1 MSSSGPDFL
10 RASLKDGGP
19 LAFIVSAA
27 DARGVDFIELVAE
40 NPAKASQWLECLSKA
55 DNIDERGR
63 AHIALGLG
71 QLGYPSSMSALE
83 RLLEDPASSVQGAA
97 AAALKLV
104 ERAPATTHSYS
115 ARGRI
120 LAAVGRK
127 KRQQRSRACF
137 DAFMEL
143 ISASS
148 AWQGQ
153 QAREEHRKQAQASF
167 HAFWDLLSAVSEWTL
182 RQAKQDQERAQ
193 ACFNGLVD
201 LVSATTV
208 WTMQQ
213 TREDKQRAHACF
225 DTLLELLDA
234 GREWQIRND
243 FNDLLE
249 IAAREDWG
257 SVVLRGETLLAKA
270 GPDWR
275 EKDLFRYTG
284 ATCFTAMA
292 YNAML
297 KDSSLGETAF
307 NRMLE
312 LSHLSKDAGAELSQ
326 TVQERQEDML
336 FTKAFM

>member
-1 MSSSGPDFL
+1 
-10 RASLKDGGP
+10 
-19 LAFIVSAA
+19 
-27 DARGVDFIELVAE
+27 
-40 NPAKASQWLECLSKA
+40 
-55 DNIDERGR
+55 
-63 AHIALGLG
+63 
-71 QLGYPSSMSALE
+71 
-83 RLLEDPASSVQGAA
+83 
-97 AAALKLV
+97 
-104 ERAPATTHSYS
+104 
-115 ARGRI
+115 
-120 LAAVGRK
+120 
-127 KRQQRSRACF
+127 
-137 DAFMEL
+137 
-143 ISASS
+143 
-148 AWQGQ
+148 
-153 QAREEHRKQAQASF
+153 
-167 HAFWDLLSAVSEWTL
+167 
-182 RQAKQDQERAQ
+182 
-193 ACFNGLVD
+193 
-201 LVSATTV
+201 
-208 WTMQQ
+208 MQQ